1 MHAIGIDIGG
11 TKIAGG
17 VVSADGQ
24 ILTQSRIDT
33 PAGEEVI
40 DAVTHMIAELS
51 VGYDPVAVGI
61 AIPGF
66 VDLTRE
72 TVRIAP
78 NISGWVDVPVARLFA
93 ERTALP
99 VLIDNDANAAGW
111 AEHRFGAGQ
120 GVSHMTM
127 LTIGTGLGGAIIA
140 SGEVFRG
147 GFGSAAELGHMCV
160 HPGGLDC
167 SCGARG
173 CVEQYASGRA
183 LQRYAHERA
192 ERDGGGLARLIA
204 DDGEITATGF
214 VALVE
219 DGDAGALGA
228 LGDLG
233 AELGNAC
240 ALLQSVLD
248 PELFVI
254 GGGVSAVG
262 APLLEPIR
270 TAFEANVSARRSR
283 PIARIEIAEL
293 SGDAGLIGA
302 ADLARASLG
311 QRR

>member
-17 VVSADGQ
+17 VVSADGR
-24 ILTQSRIDT
+24 ILTQQRIDT
-33 PAGEEVI
+33 PDGADVV
-40 DAVTHMIAELS
+40 DAVAQMIAELS
-51 VGYDPVAVGI
+51 IDHEPVAVGI

-78 NISGWVDVPVARLFA
+78 NIGGWVNIPVAQLFA
-93 ERTALP
+93 ERVDLP
-99 VLIDNDANAAGW
+99 ILIDNDANAAGW

-120 GVSHMTM
+120 DVAHMTM

-160 HPGGLDC
+160 HPGGLEC
-167 SCGARG
+167 TCGARG
-173 CVEQYASGRA
+173 CIEQYASGRA

-192 ERDGGGLARLIA
+192 ARDGGGLAQLIA
-204 DDGEITATGF
+204 DAGEITAPGF
-214 VALVE
+214 VELVE
-219 DGDAGALGA
+219 SGDEGALGA
-228 LGDLG
+228 LVDLG
-233 AELGNAC
+233 TELGKAC
-240 ALLQSVLD
+240 AILQSVLD

-262 APLLEPIR
+262 APLLDPIR
-270 TAFEANVSARRSR
+270 AAFESSVSARSSR
-283 PIARIEIAEL
+283 PIARIELAEM

-311 QRR
+311 HRR

>member
-1 MHAIGIDIGG
+1 M
-11 TKIAGG
+11 
-17 VVSADGQ
+17 SADGR
-24 ILTQSRIDT
+24 ILTQQRIDT
-33 PAGEEVI
+33 PDGSEVV
-40 DAVTHMIAELS
+40 DAVARMIAELS
-51 VGYDPVAVGI
+51 AEHEPVAVGI

-78 NISGWVDVPVARLFA
+78 NIGGWVNVPVAQLFA
-93 ERTALP
+93 ERIDLP

-147 GFGSAAELGHMCV
+147 GFGSAAELGHMCM
-160 HPGGLDC
+160 HPGGVEC

-204 DDGEITATGF
+204 DAGEITAAGF
-214 VALVE
+214 VELVE
-219 DGDAGALGA
+219 NGDEGALGA
-228 LGDLG
+228 LTDLG
-233 AELGNAC
+233 TELGRAC

-262 APLLEPIR
+262 APLLDPIR
-270 TAFEANVSARRSR
+270 ASFEASVSARTSR
-283 PIARIEIAEL
+283 PVARIEIAEM

-311 QRR
+311 HRR

>member
-99 VLIDNDANAAGW
+99 VLIDNDVNAAGW

-173 CVEQYASGRA
+173 CLEAEASGTAIEAITGRSPTEPTYEIM
-183 LQRYAHERA
+183 QRTGRLVGTAVA
-192 ERDGGGLARLIA
+192 SVCNLLDLDLAVVGGS
-204 DDGEITATGF
+204 
-214 VALVE
+214 VALGFGATFFNSAQEALDESARMAYSRGARITPVRL
-219 DGDAGALGA
+219 GDRGPLVGAGAVA
-228 LGDLG
+228 
-233 AELGNAC
+233 
-240 ALLQSVLD
+240 
-248 PELFVI
+248 
-254 GGGVSAVG
+254 
-262 APLLEPIR
+262 IR
-270 TAFEANVSARRSR
+270 GLRRSGR
-283 PIARIEIAEL
+283 H
-293 SGDAGLIGA
+293 S
-302 ADLARASLG
+302 S
-311 QRR
+311 